1 MTAAVVLL
9 LALSGICLTIHLAS
23 AWLCLMRSHWPC
35 RSGGLIGLPPVSLL
49 RPVRGYETFDA
60 ATLASSFLQDYPDY
74 EIVFCVESEQ
84 DPAAALVRRLI
95 ATHPEVPARLLV
107 GASTI
112 SGNPKL
118 NNLWKGWRGAR
129 HDWICM
135 ADSNLMLPPEYLRQV
150 VGAWDAETGLVSGPP
165 VGIWPEGLAGR
176 LECAFL
182 NGNQGRFQF
191 AADSLGLGFAQGKTL
206 FCNRLLVNAAGG
218 FPVLGEELA
227 EDVMATKLMRAM
239 GLRVRLVPQPFAQPI
254 GRRGWREVWARQ
266 LRWSRL
272 RRAGFPALFLL
283 EALNGPVVPG
293 LALAGAAALADLTLA
308 EGTAVLAAFAG
319 LWYGAEMRLLTRA
332 GWPCGRADLLAPVL
346 RDLLLPALWVATWL
360 GRDIEW
366 QGRAVAGAA
375 EAGSEAGVDGLE
387 TLAP

>member
-1 MTAAVVLL
+1 MTGAVLL
-9 LALSGICLTIHLAS
+9 LLLAGFCLAVHLGS
-23 AWLCLMRSHWPC
+23 VGLCLLRTHWPG
-35 RSGGLIGLPPVSLL
+35 RAGGAIGLPPVSLL
-49 RPVRGYETFDA
+49 RPVRGCDTFDA

-74 EIVFCVESEQ
+74 EIVFCVESGQ

-95 ATHPEVPARLLV
+95 EAHPGVPARLLV
-107 GASTI
+107 GVSAI

-118 NNLWKGWRGAR
+118 NNLWKGWRAAR

-135 ADSNLMLPPEYLRQV
+135 ADSNLMLPPDYLRQV
-150 VGAWDAETGLVSGPP
+150 VSAWDGGAGLVSGPP

-182 NGNQGRFQF
+182 NGNQARLQF
-191 AADSLGLGFAQGKTL
+191 AADSLGFGFAQGKTL

-227 EDVMATKLMRAM
+227 EDVMATKLVRAM

-254 GRRGWREVWARQ
+254 GRRRWREVWARQ

-283 EALNGPVVPG
+283 EILNGPLVPALA
-293 LALAGAAALADLTLA
+293 LALAGGLSGLSPVETGGALA
-308 EGTAVLAAFAG
+308 GLAA
-319 LWYGAEMRLLTRA
+319 LWYGAELWLLGRT
-332 GWPCGRADLLAPVL
+332 GWACGRADLLTPLL
-346 RDLLLPALWVATWL
+346 RDLLLPVLWVATWF

-366 QGRAVAGAA
+366 QGRTVGGASPG
-375 EAGSEAGVDGLE
+375 EADVDGLE
-387 TLAP
+387 TLAS